1 MNTHIPDLKKD
12 LKIGKIAEKNI
23 HSILEDK
30 FNMKLINTDKFN
42 KYCNFD
48 FVSKDKKI
56 WIEHK
61 YRGRYKSN
69 LNTYFCDLVKYKKFK
84 TMKEKNKD
92 IRCFIVWTW
101 SDCRKIWEMTDT
113 ETDENDENYFYI
125 ENQFRDRG
133 RGFAVH
139 TEVMNVF
146 NDKTCRLDEFEFNQN
161 QE

>member
-1 MNTHIPDLKKD
+1 MNSHIPDLKRD
-12 LKIGKIAEKNI
+12 LKIGKRQENNI

-30 FNMKLINTDKFN
+30 FNMELINTDKFN

-92 IRCFIVWTW
+92 IRCFVVWTW

-133 RGFAVH
+133 RGFCQH

-146 NDKTCRLDEFEFNQN
+146 NDKTTRLDEFKFNQN